1 MIPIRTLRSV
11 LALSCSLLLAL
22 AACGDD
28 STDPEPKPDAG
39 DDAGPKPDPWQLVF
53 EELEPALMSVG
64 GTAADD
70 VWAIGADARDGS
82 GALVLHYDGERW
94 QKLST
99 GVEADLWW
107 VHALAP
113 DSVWMGGAKGT
124 ILHYDGSAFTKH
136 ETPASSTVYGIWG
149 SSEDD
154 LWAVGGVP
162 EESPG
167 FAWRYDG
174 TAWSDVSD
182 QLPDGKGGEPVFKVW
197 GRASDDVWLVGLEGL
212 AVHWDGE
219 AFEKADSG
227 TRQRLFTVHGTQS
240 GEPSFVAVGGY
251 GEGVVMELSGTGW
264 HNVAPKKPPASL
276 YGVCMRD
283 AKTGYAVGHEGAV
296 LQRKGGAWKL
306 LDTGLELFDELHS
319 VWIDPGDGVWAV
331 GGAVN
336 DPIPV
341 AGMLIH
347 HGNEVGD
354 EIDE

>member
-1 MIPIRTLRSV
+1 MTRAKPWMPFLL
-11 LALSCSLLLAL
+11 LALSC
-22 AACGDD
+22 AACGGDDDD
-28 STDPEPKPDAG
+28 SGNPPDEKPDSGPAG
-39 DDAGPKPDPWQLVF
+39 KDPWQAVF
-53 EELEPALMSVG
+53 MDLDPALMSVS

-70 VWAIGADARDGS
+70 VWTVGADARDGS

-94 QKLST
+94 QRMDT

-107 VHALAP
+107 VHVLAP
-113 DSVWMGGAKGT
+113 DSIWMGGAKGT
-124 ILHYDGSAFTKH
+124 IVHYDGKDFTKLD
-136 ETPASSTVYGIWG
+136 TPGSATVYGIWG
-149 SSEDD
+149 LREDA

-167 FAWRYDG
+167 FVWRYDG
-174 TAWSDVSD
+174 KAWTDVSD
-182 QLPDGKGGEPVFKVW
+182 QLPDGKDGSPVFKVW
-197 GRASDDVWLVGLEGL
+197 GRDEDDVWFVGLDGL
-212 AVHWDGE
+212 AVHWDGTS
-219 AFEKADSG
+219 FEKSDTG
-227 TRQRLFTVHGTQS
+227 TTQRLFTVHGSAT
-240 GEPSFVAVGGY
+240 GEPSYVAVGGY
-251 GEGVVMELSGTGW
+251 GQSVIMEYDGTAW
-264 HNVAPKKPPASL
+264 HNAAPKDAPPQL

-319 VWIDPGDGVWAV
+319 VWIDPDDGVWAV

-347 HGNEVGD
+347 HGSEVAD
-354 EIDE
+354 VIED